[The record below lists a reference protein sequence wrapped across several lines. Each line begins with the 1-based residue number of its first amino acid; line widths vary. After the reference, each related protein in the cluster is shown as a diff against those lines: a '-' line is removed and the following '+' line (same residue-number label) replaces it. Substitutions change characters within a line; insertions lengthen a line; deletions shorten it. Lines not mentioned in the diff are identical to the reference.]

1 MSKIAV
7 RRFTV
12 CLDSC
17 TQKRQEAEILSSVP
31 GVQTDCHASLYL
43 HIRPGFVCDFHDKFT
58 ALSIGWVHEVVKNVK
73 VHCGTQ
79 VIYIGYKN
87 IFLPLSDEVIQQTR
101 VVEAGIDVSVAWGIP
116 ALRVL
121 S

>member
-1 MSKIAV
+1 M
-7 RRFTV
+7 
-12 CLDSC
+12 
-17 TQKRQEAEILSSVP
+17 P
-31 GVQTDCHASLYL
+31 GVRTDSHASLYL

-101 VVEAGIDVSVAWGIP
+101 VVETGVDVSMAWGIP
-116 ALRVL
+116 ALCVL